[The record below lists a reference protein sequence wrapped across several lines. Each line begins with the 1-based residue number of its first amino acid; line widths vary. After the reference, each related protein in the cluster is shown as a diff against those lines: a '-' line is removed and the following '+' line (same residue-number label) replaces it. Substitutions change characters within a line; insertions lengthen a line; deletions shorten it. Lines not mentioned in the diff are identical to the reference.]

1 MRLEIPDV
9 PEKLSTLIADYRR
22 RAGGIPPK
30 ILADGVRTLSAM
42 FNGERPLAPGYLARH
57 HLRQAYVVY
66 YLVQTWS
73 KVRGVLSELVS
84 FAELPPSPRVLDF
97 GCGPGAA
104 SLAAAD
110 ALTRPL
116 LTLHDIVGEAL
127 DDAAW
132 LLGQHGGAGGKVRVA
147 PDTPE
152 GPFDLLLAAN
162 VLSEM
167 KDPAPLER
175 LMENALEPAG
185 YLVLVEPALPDSAR
199 RVMAWRDRLVERG
212 WRIAAPCAGAAR
224 CPMRERGDLWCHQD
238 LPWNAPGFVDVI
250 DRRLGYAKESLKFS
264 YLLATQAGAVRIPS
278 ERPAWRVVSNRHRAK
293 GRVWATLCGA
303 GEKLVEST
311 LLSRHRSPET
321 ADFEHVRRG
330 DVLEIS
336 PPPEPRLPEGV
347 RITRR

>member
-9 PEKLSTLIADYRR
+9 PEKLATLISEYRR

-42 FNGERPLAPGYLARH
+42 FNGERALSPGYLSRH

-66 YLVQTWS
+66 YLVQTWG
-73 KVRGVLSELVS
+73 KTRAVLSELAS
-84 FAELPPSPRVLDF
+84 FAALPASPRVLDF

-104 SLAAAD
+104 SLAAVEAF
-110 ALTRPL
+110 AHPR
-116 LTLHDIVGEAL
+116 LTLHDVVVEAL
-127 DDAAW
+127 DDAEW
-132 LLGQHGGAGGKVRVA
+132 LLRQYGGAGGKVRIA
-147 PDTPE
+147 PEVPA
-152 GPFDLLLAAN
+152 GPFDVLLAAN

-167 KDPAPLER
+167 KEPAALER
-175 LMENALEPAG
+175 LMETALEPAG
-185 YLVLVEPALPDSAR
+185 YFVLLEPALPEAVR

-212 WRIAAPCAGAAR
+212 WRIAAPCAGAVR

-238 LPWNAPGFVDVI
+238 LPWNAPSVVDVL
-250 DRRLGYAKESLKFS
+250 DRRLGFAKESLKFS
-264 YLLATQAGAVRIPS
+264 YLVATQAGAVRIPP

-293 GRVWATLCGA
+293 GRVWATLCGS

-311 LLSRHRSPET
+311 LLSRHRSPDT
-321 ADFEHVRRG
+321 ADFEHARRG